1 MLELNFLE
9 WKRELEL
16 IVEDTYGISLSEFC
30 KVKNLPSY
38 YRMDYSPI
46 SAFEELDE
54 IYSN

>member
-30 KVKNLPSY
+30 KVKTYLLITEWTILRSQHLK
-38 YRMDYSPI
+38 S
-46 SAFEELDE
+46 
-54 IYSN
+54 